1 MGLYSNSSLVFV
13 FSFSKRLLPMSGGHY
28 RGQRRLD
35 DEVVMRP
42 THKRSRARTRQSQ
55 PAPASCGSDPEASR
69 QSNFI
74 LLSGRRQNSFV
85 CPLTLSRCQLELVFD
100 NKQRACA
107 HRCIHTGP
115 WLGPE
120 CIRAVCS
127 PYSARYG
134 CRNSLVAA

>member
-13 FSFSKRLLPMSGGHY
+13 FSFSKRLLAMSGGHY

-55 PAPASCGSDPEASR
+55 PAPASCGSDPEASG

-85 CPLTLSRCQLELVFD
+85 CPLTLSRCQLELVSITNSEHVHID
-100 NKQRACA
+100 VYIRGPGWALSVLEQYVA
-107 HRCIHTGP
+107 HIV
-115 WLGPE
+115 LGMGAGTP
-120 CIRAVCS
+120 
-127 PYSARYG
+127 
-134 CRNSLVAA
+134 